1 MNKLESQKI
10 AIIGADGQLG
20 SDLVPAL
27 KNRDVVPLFWPA
39 FDIVK
44 TDEAA
49 AALQRIRPDI
59 VINTAAFHR
68 VDECE
73 DRADMAF
80 AVNAFAVRD
89 LARTC
94 RALGAVLVHF
104 STDFVFDGEK
114 GAPYLE
120 EDRPGPLS
128 VYAAS
133 KLSGEHFVRTHT
145 DRAFVVRT
153 CGLFG
158 RAGCLEK
165 GRNFVETMLFLQAS
179 GRKEIRVVGD
189 QVVTPTPTA
198 ELAARVAA
206 LIGTEAYGL
215 YHMTAEGSCSWFEF
229 ARAIFELSGGDP
241 SIVVSVDAAAYGA
254 KARRPAYSVLE
265 NGRMRKA
272 GLAPF
277 SPWRESLAAYLKEK
291 EAEKSPKPQ

>member
-1 MNKLESQKI
+1 MRI

-27 KNRDVVPLFWPA
+27 KEEDVFPLFWPK
-39 FDIVK
+39 FDITQAETAGDV
-44 TDEAA
+44 
-49 AALQRIRPDI
+49 LRSLRPDV

-73 DRADMAF
+73 DRAEQAF

-94 RALGAVLVHF
+94 RGLNAVLVHF

-114 GAPYLE
+114 RTPYFE

-133 KLSGEHFVRTHT
+133 KLTGEHFVRAYSE
-145 DRAFVVRT
+145 RAFIIRT
-153 CGLFG
+153 CGLYG
-158 RAGCLEK
+158 LAGCKEK
-165 GRNFVETMLFLQAS
+165 GRNFIETMLFLASS
-179 GRKEIRVVGD
+179 GRPAL
-189 QVVTPTPTA
+189 QVVDDQIITPTPTV

-206 LIGTEAYGL
+206 LIRTEAYGL
-215 YHMTAEGSCSWFEF
+215 YHMTGEGECSWFEF

-241 SIVVSVDAAAYGA
+241 SIVVPVNSAAFGA

-265 NGRMRKA
+265 KARMKTI
-272 GLAPF
+272 GLPPF
-277 SPWRESLAAYLKEK
+277 SPWKSGLAAYLEK
-291 EAEKSPKPQ
+291 KLPSDRKPVGFPVSE

>member
-1 MNKLESQKI
+1 MTKPGSQKI

-27 KNRDVVPLFWPA
+27 KGHEVVPLFWPA

-44 TDEAA
+44 ADDAA
-49 AALQRIRPDI
+49 GVLRRIRPDV

-73 DRADMAF
+73 DRADLAF

-94 RALGAVLVHF
+94 RALGAVLIHF

-114 GAPYLE
+114 GFPYLE
-120 EDRPGPLS
+120 EDCPGPLS

-133 KLSGEHFVRTHT
+133 KLAGEHFVRAYA
-145 DRAFVVRT
+145 DRAFVIRT

-179 GRKEIRVVGD
+179 GRKEIRVVCD
-189 QVVTPTPTA
+189 QIVTPTPTE

-215 YHMTAEGSCSWFEF
+215 YHMTSEGSCSWFEF
-229 ARAIFELSGGDP
+229 ARAIFELSCGDP
-241 SIVVSVDAAAYGA
+241 SIVIPVDTAAYGA

-265 NGRMRKA
+265 NGRMRKI

-277 SPWRESLAAYLKEK
+277 SLWRESLAAYLKDKAGEK
-291 EAEKSPKPQ
+291 ILKPR